1 MFASKIDVQAAE
13 EYDGNNSDN
22 WVFLHT
28 TEDNDRAYRRWCD
41 GTLSEN
47 LAAKHDDLSAK
58 HDDLSKNMHAAQE
71 AFVNTGVNVD
81 GLDLRCEAR
90 FCERPSITTR
100 KMMR

>member
-1 MFASKIDVQAAE
+1 M
-13 EYDGNNSDN
+13 
-22 WVFLHT
+22 FLHT

-58 HDDLSKNMHAAQE
+58 HDDLSKNIPAAQE

-81 GLDLRCEAR
+81 GVDLRCEAR
-90 FCERPSITTR
+90 FFERPSIATS
-100 KMMR
+100 KAAHQAVQLE

>member
-1 MFASKIDVQAAE
+1 MVVLQVRLECIWMRTIKKNLMVKKFNGEI
-13 EYDGNNSDN
+13 
-22 WVFLHT
+22 T
-28 TEDNDRAYRRWCD
+28 IT

-47 LAAKHDDLSAK
+47 LAAKHDYLLAK
-58 HDDLSKNMHAAQE
+58 HDALSKNMHAAQE